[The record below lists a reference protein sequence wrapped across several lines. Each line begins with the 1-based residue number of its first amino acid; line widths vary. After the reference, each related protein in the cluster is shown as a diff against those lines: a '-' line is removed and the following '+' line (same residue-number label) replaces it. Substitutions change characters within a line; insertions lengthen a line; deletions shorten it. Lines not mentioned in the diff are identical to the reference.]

1 MGRRKNKKTL
11 EKIILGII
19 VAIFLAVAS
28 NFGIGI
34 PEYSTGISRQNEISY
49 ETSFDLESI
58 PEYKNEPYVVL
69 NNNEPEFEKGD
80 YTTEVFEEYSD
91 LDYLGRCGVAFAN
104 MCRETMPTE
113 ERESLEYEPTGWK
126 QKKYNGEYLYN
137 RCHLIGHQLTA
148 ENDNEKNLITGT
160 RYMNVEGMLYFENQV
175 ANYIKNQGKN
185 EDNHVLYRVTPIFEG
200 ENLLASGVQIEAK
213 SVEDNGKSICFN
225 VYVYNVQPGVVI
237 DYSTGESKL
246 TQ

>member
-34 PEYSTGISRQNEISY
+34 PEHSTDISRQNEISY

-104 MCRETMPTE
+104 VCRETMPTE

-126 QKKYNGEYLYN
+126 QKN
-137 RCHLIGHQLTA
+137 TM
-148 ENDNEKNLITGT
+148 ENI
-160 RYMNVEGMLYFENQV
+160 YIIV
-175 ANYIKNQGKN
+175 AI
-185 EDNHVLYRVTPIFEG
+185 
-200 ENLLASGVQIEAK
+200 
-213 SVEDNGKSICFN
+213 
-225 VYVYNVQPGVVI
+225 
-237 DYSTGESKL
+237 
-246 TQ
+246 

>member
-104 MCRETMPTE
+104 VCRETMPTE

-126 QKKYNGEYLYN
+126 QKN
-137 RCHLIGHQLTA
+137 IM
-148 ENDNEKNLITGT
+148 ENI
-160 RYMNVEGMLYFENQV
+160 YIIV
-175 ANYIKNQGKN
+175 AI
-185 EDNHVLYRVTPIFEG
+185 
-200 ENLLASGVQIEAK
+200 
-213 SVEDNGKSICFN
+213 
-225 VYVYNVQPGVVI
+225 
-237 DYSTGESKL
+237 
-246 TQ
+246 